1 MNMKKSKI
9 APIVFIVLCLFIILS
24 GCNKK
29 EQVEK
34 EPVKEPVETVEG
46 VDKEEID
53 KDEIDKDEI
62 MKDFDDITVKNNT
75 DEIIGFIDEKI
86 NKLSTIEGDKMIS
99 DLEKNLEKG
108 LESQTDNLFKLDSNG
123 ELIQISNEL
132 FFPEDKIKDIKDEKL
147 REEVERL
154 FNNKYKLI
162 NLEAEYYPII
172 DYEKLKRY
180 NDNISPEFKDY
191 IAIKAL
197 DSNMPVAIDGGL
209 YINHDDLSDRILKI
223 EEFLQKYSGG
233 QRQEEM
239 LKEYRNK
246 LSIYMTGIPN
256 TTIADRDTNKI
267 DDDILKS
274 YKKTADVKD
283 SVTAFIMR
291 KYINIIEENEFVIN
305 NVVKESTLSLI
316 NESIALLE
324 ANK

>member
-1 MNMKKSKI
+1 MKKLKI
-9 APIVFIVLCLFIILS
+9 APIVFMVLGLFIILS

-29 EQVEK
+29 ELVEK
-34 EPVKEPVETVEG
+34 EPVKESIETGEDIG
-46 VDKEEID
+46 KEEID
-53 KDEIDKDEI
+53 KEEI
-62 MKDFDDITVKNNT
+62 MKDFDAVAVKTDIN
-75 DEIIGFIDEKI
+75 EIIVFIDENI

-99 DLEKNLEKG
+99 DLEKSLEKG
-108 LESQTDNLFKLDSNG
+108 LESETDNLFKLDSEE

-132 FFPEDKIKDIKDEKL
+132 FFPEDKIKEIKGEKL

-162 NLEAEYYPII
+162 NLEGEYYPMI
-172 DYEKLKRY
+172 DYEKLKKY

-191 IAIKAL
+191 VAIKAL

-209 YINHDDLSDRILKI
+209 YINYEDLADRILKT

-256 TTIADRDTNKI
+256 TPIADRDTNKI

-274 YKKTADVKD
+274 YKKVSDVKD

-291 KYINIIEENEFVIN
+291 KYINIIEENEFTIN
-305 NVVKESTLSLI
+305 DIVKGNTLSLI
-316 NESIALLE
+316 NESISLLE

>member
-1 MNMKKSKI
+1 MNMKKTKI
-9 APIVFIVLCLFIILS
+9 TPIVFMILGLFIILS

-29 EQVEK
+29 EPVEK
-34 EPVKEPVETVEG
+34 EPVKEPVEKVED
-46 VDKEEID
+46 VDKEEVD
-53 KDEIDKDEI
+53 KDKV

-99 DLEKNLEKG
+99 DLEDNLEKG
-108 LESQTDNLFKLDSNG
+108 LKSQTDNLLKLDSNE

-162 NLEAEYYPII
+162 NVEAEYYPII
-172 DYEKLKRY
+172 DYEKLKKY

-209 YINHDDLSDRILKI
+209 YINHEDLADRILKT

-246 LSIYMTGIPN
+246 LSIYMIGIPN
-256 TTIADRDTNKI
+256 TPIANRDTNKI
-267 DDDILKS
+267 DYDILKS
-274 YKKTADVKD
+274 YKKVADVKD

-291 KYINIIEENEFVIN
+291 KYINIIEENEFIIN
-305 NVVKESTLSLI
+305 DVVKESTLSLI
-316 NESIALLE
+316 NESISLLE

>member
-1 MNMKKSKI
+1 MKKSKI
-9 APIVFIVLCLFIILS
+9 APIVFIVLGLFIILS

-29 EQVEK
+29 EPVEK
-34 EPVKEPVETVEG
+34 EPVKEPVETVED

-53 KDEIDKDEI
+53 KEEI
-62 MKDFDDITVKNNT
+62 MKDFDAVAVKNDIN
-75 DEIIGFIDEKI
+75 EIIGFIDEKI

-108 LESQTDNLFKLDSNG
+108 LEPQTANLLKLDSNG

-132 FFPEDKIKDIKDEKL
+132 FFSEDKIKDIKDEKL

-162 NLEAEYYPII
+162 NLEGEYYPII
-172 DYEKLKRY
+172 DYEKLKKY
-180 NDNISPEFKDY
+180 NDNVSPEFKDY

-209 YINHDDLSDRILKI
+209 YINHEDLADRILKT

-239 LKEYRNK
+239 LREYRNK

-256 TTIADRDTNKI
+256 TPIANRDTNKI
-267 DDDILKS
+267 EDDILKS
-274 YKKTADVKD
+274 YKKVADAKD
-283 SVTAFIMR
+283 PVTAFIMR
-291 KYINIIEENEFVIN
+291 KYINIIEKNEFIIN
-305 NVVKESTLSLI
+305 DVVKESTLSLI
-316 NESIALLE
+316 NESISLLE

>member
-9 APIVFIVLCLFIILS
+9 APIVFIVLGLFIILS

-29 EQVEK
+29 KPVEK
-34 EPVKEPVETVEG
+34 EPVKEPLETVEDIEKEEL
-46 VDKEEID
+46 DKEEV
-53 KDEIDKDEI
+53 
-62 MKDFDDITVKNNT
+62 MKEFDGISEKGNI
-75 DEIIGFIDEKI
+75 DEIIGFIDEKL

-108 LESQTDNLFKLDSNG
+108 LESQTDNLFKLDSTG

-132 FFPEDKIKDIKDEKL
+132 FFPEEKIKEIKDEKL
-147 REEVERL
+147 REEVEKL
-154 FNNKYKLI
+154 FSSKYKLI
-162 NLEAEYYPII
+162 NLEGQYYPVV
-172 DYEKLKRY
+172 DYEKLKKY

-209 YINHDDLSDRILKI
+209 YITHDDLSDRILKT

-239 LKEYRNK
+239 LRGYRDK
-246 LSIYMTGIPN
+246 LAIYMTGIPN
-256 TTIADRDTNKI
+256 TPMVDIDTNKI
-267 DDDILKS
+267 DGDILKS

-291 KYINIIEENEFVIN
+291 KYINVIEENEFIIN
-305 NVVKESTLSLI
+305 DVVKESALSLI
-316 NESIALLE
+316 NESISLLE
-324 ANK
+324 SNK